1 MSIQRKVPS
10 RKGEY
15 PLDTSLNASDTTSTS
30 ALNSSNQPFSNST
43 LDSGSDSR
51 RRQAHRDE
59 SIRRKINTSLSKR
72 GIVDSPKSRQP
83 QRPPPG
89 TVLSLRPSP
98 PLTMKHTS
106 TVFEAARLM
115 AAKREN
121 CVLVV
126 DDEESVCGIFT
137 AKDLAFRVVGSG
149 LDPKD
154 VVIEQIMTRNPMC
167 ARTDTS
173 ATEALSLMVSEGFRH
188 LPVIDENQDIAG
200 VLDITKCF
208 HEAMDKLERAYNS
221 SRKFHNALEG
231 VQIENG
237 MQTFFN
243 NPQKAAQLI
252 NYIETLKEKME
263 GPDLSTVLD
272 DAATMPVFVSSKTNA
287 AEAARLMKERN
298 TTAVLVT
305 DSNQITGIVTS
316 KDIVLR
322 VIAAGFNPKICSLVR
337 VMTPQPDFAPLTMTI
352 QNALRQMYQ
361 GNYLN
366 LPVMSKTGEIVGIV
380 DVLTL
385 TYATLE
391 QINSISTSDSD
402 GPAWQKFWT
411 SFDDHESDN
420 SGANSNFARSNT
432 PGGTSARNEPVSP
445 TISAAEFA
453 EFDILDH
460 EPYLENDQDLQ
471 SLSQFQVDDDPFGE
485 LDQENSVPFPFKFK
499 SPAGRVYRITV
510 SPTDGLNFLRE
521 QVTLKLNLDELKL
534 LGGESEY
541 DDDGMLVSHGFC
553 ISYLDDDG
561 DIVAITSDTDLVEA
575 ISIYRELGKQTA
587 ELFVHHSDEHLAK
600 PFEEQGRDESPEK
613 ESRADLVPG
622 IANELILPGAL
633 VMLATSI
640 LVVFAFSR
648 HR

>member
-1 MSIQRKVPS
+1 
-10 RKGEY
+10 
-15 PLDTSLNASDTTSTS
+15 
-30 ALNSSNQPFSNST
+30 
-43 LDSGSDSR
+43 
-51 RRQAHRDE
+51 
-59 SIRRKINTSLSKR
+59 
-72 GIVDSPKSRQP
+72 
-83 QRPPPG
+83 
-89 TVLSLRPSP
+89 
-98 PLTMKHTS
+98 MKHTS

-126 DDEESVCGIFT
+126 DEEETVCGIFT

-167 ARTDTS
+167 VRTDTS
-173 ATEALSLMVSEGFRH
+173 ATEALSLMVNEGFRH

-237 MQTFFN
+237 MQSFFS

-252 NYIETLKEKME
+252 NYVETLKEKME

-287 AEAARLMKERN
+287 AEAARLMRERN

-391 QINSISTSDSD
+391 QINSISTSDSE

-432 PGGTSARNEPVSP
+432 PGKTSARNEPVSP

-453 EFDILDH
+453 EFDIPDH

-471 SLSQFQVDDDPFGE
+471 SLAQFQVDDSFAE

-510 SPTDGLNFLRE
+510 SPNDGLAFLRE
-521 QVTLKLNLDELKL
+521 QVKLKLNLDELKS
-534 LGGESEY
+534 LGGECEY
-541 DDDGMLVSHGFC
+541 DDDGLLVSQGFC

-561 DIVAITSDTDLVEA
+561 DIVAITSDTDLVDV
-575 ISIYRELGKQTA
+575 ISIYRELGKQTT

-600 PFEEQGRDESPEK
+600 PFEEKGRDEVQEK
-613 ESRADLVPG
+613 ENRTDLVPG
-622 IANELILPGAL
+622 IPNELVLPGAL
-633 VMLATSI
+633 VVLATSI
-640 LVVFAFSR
+640 LVVFAFGR